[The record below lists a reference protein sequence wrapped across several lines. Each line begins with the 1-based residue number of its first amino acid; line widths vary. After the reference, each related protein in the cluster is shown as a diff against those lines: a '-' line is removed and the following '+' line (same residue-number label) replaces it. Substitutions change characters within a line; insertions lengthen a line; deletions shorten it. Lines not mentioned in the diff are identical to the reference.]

1 MFIISIKLD
10 QYKITYTI
18 SSIKWALSRNYR
30 KSTGFTIVELLIVV
44 VVIGILAAIV
54 TIAYTGIQSQAR
66 TASGQSLASNI
77 AKKAEAFKVYYNRYP
92 RTCELQ
98 TDRYGSSGAP
108 CSAGT
113 SDVPDEVKLNN
124 ANLVVFSSSA
134 TGADYTTGASNNN
147 ATVGY
152 YYCNAGITAVNVYYM
167 DFSNS
172 NAVVKV
178 RLNGGC

>member
-1 MFIISIKLD
+1 M
-10 QYKITYTI
+10 
-18 SSIKWALSRNYR
+18 KWAQSKNNQ
-30 KSTGFTIVELLIVV
+30 KSFGFTIVELLIVV

-54 TIAYTGIQSQAR
+54 VVAYTGIQARAR
-66 TASGQSLASNI
+66 TASGEALASSI
-77 AKKAEAFKVYYNRYP
+77 AKKAEAFKVFYDRYP
-92 RTCELQ
+92 GTCELQ
-98 TDRYGSSGAP
+98 TDRYGAGGSP

-113 SDVPDEVKLNN
+113 SDVPNEAKLNN
-124 ANLVVFSSSA
+124 ANLVIFSASA
-134 TGADYTTGASNNN
+134 TGADYTTGGSNNN

-152 YYCNAGITAVNVYYM
+152 YYCNAGRTAINVYYL

>member
-1 MFIISIKLD
+1 MLLLSDFGVSV
-10 QYKITYTI
+10 ITCTI
-18 SSIKWALSRNYR
+18 NSMQWALSKNNQ
-30 KSTGFTIVELLIVV
+30 KSAGFTIVELLIVV

-54 TIAYTGIQSQAR
+54 TVAYTGVQAQAR
-66 TASGQSLASNI
+66 TSAGQSLASNI
-77 AKKAEAFKVYYNRYP
+77 AKKAEAFKVFYDRYP

-98 TDRYGSSGAP
+98 TDRYGSSGSP

-113 SDVPDEVKLNN
+113 SDVPNEVKLNN
-124 ANLVVFSSSA
+124 ANLVVFSASA
-134 TGADYTTGASNNN
+134 TGADYTTGISNNN
-147 ATVGY
+147 AAIGY